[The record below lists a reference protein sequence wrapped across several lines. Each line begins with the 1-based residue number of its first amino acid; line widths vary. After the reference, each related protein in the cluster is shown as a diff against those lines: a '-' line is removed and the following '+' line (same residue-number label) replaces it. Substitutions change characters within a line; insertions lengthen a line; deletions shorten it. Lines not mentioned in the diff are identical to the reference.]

1 MTRTWQ
7 IGSGLMLAIALAQS
21 LPREATAQAFGSRT
35 LGGGIS
41 APGGGGAFNN
51 NSTSSALN
59 GMSGLN
65 GMNGMSGGMNGASG
79 NTGMAGISS
88 GGLSGNLGN
97 AQQLG
102 ANTYARD
109 RAGQFVGADRRDA
122 AALNPFSQAGA
133 AGLGGMNQ
141 FATSAAMF
149 SQLQQRMRQQQQNL
163 NRMNQQGGG
172 NRGATQLRI
181 PMRLPPAERGPSGIS
196 AASTAQ
202 LTRRLTKLPALAAVG
217 PIEVQAEGQTV
228 ILRGQVAT
236 DSDRA
241 LAEEIALLEP
251 GVAAVRNEL
260 AVGRG
265 ASMVGVRRP
274 SSSAREF

>member
-1 MTRTWQ
+1 MTRSTL
-7 IGSGLMLAIALAQS
+7 IGGGLMVAIALAYG
-21 LPREATAQAFGSRT
+21 LPREAAAQAFGSRT
-35 LGGGIS
+35 LGSGIS
-41 APGGGGAFNN
+41 APGGGGAFGN

-59 GMSGLN
+59 GMSGMGGMS
-65 GMNGMSGGMNGASG
+65 GMNGMSGS
-79 NTGMAGISS
+79 TGMAGISS

-102 ANTYARD
+102 ANTYARQN
-109 RAGQFVGADRRDA
+109 AGRFVGADRQDA
-122 AALNPFSQAGA
+122 GALNPFSQAGA

-196 AASTAQ
+196 AASTVQ
-202 LTRRLTKLPALAAVG
+202 LTRRLTKLPALATVG
-217 PIEVQAEGQTV
+217 PIEVLTEGQTV